1 MLTCFTLSAGIPVRG
16 ERVTEVRWQE
26 LLQMCKGQE
35 SLMQTLSLILLE
47 QEQHPVGACWEVCT
61 WGKMVVQHP
70 YLIPWRRLSSC
81 MPVRKIKG
89 RHAQLVV
96 QSWRIRSNLDSK
108 GFWVTPIP
116 IYFHVTWAHS
126 GPRGKC
132 LAYPRLNLQKICI
145 RSDIG

>member
-47 QEQHPVGACWEVCT
+47 QEQHPVGACWEVCMR
-61 WGKMVVQHP
+61 GKMVVQHP
-70 YLIPWRRLSSC
+70 FLIPWRRLSSRMSVC
-81 MPVRKIKG
+81 KIKG
-89 RHAQLVV
+89 SLFYKLVL
-96 QSWRIRSNLDSK
+96 QSWRIWSNLDSK

-116 IYFHVTWAHS
+116 ICFHVTWAHS
-126 GPRGKC
+126 GPRGRC
-132 LAYPRLNLQKICI
+132 LA
-145 RSDIG
+145 